1 MASILKSPPATTKIS
16 GNWATFSQCV
26 TNFDVW
32 AQVSVLLIQSV
43 LLQNKPKRD
52 SNQWAMGQHESIF
65 LTEPV
70 RFSWPQQSLTVAVC
84 YNRKFITIICKPKPV
99 TLSEN
104 ATGPNLR

>member
-1 MASILKSPPATTKIS
+1 
-16 GNWATFSQCV
+16 
-26 TNFDVW
+26 
-32 AQVSVLLIQSV
+32 
-43 LLQNKPKRD
+43 
-52 SNQWAMGQHESIF
+52 MGQHESIF